1 VTASGTP
8 QQGTEPGAATGEPD
22 GDVAGRR
29 SVGLRRFV
37 VLGVLVALLLAGVVS
52 AFASAS
58 PDGLDSV
65 TRAGCTFDAH
75 GEVVSG
81 HCLAQQARAHGLQ
94 DSPFA
99 GYQTQGVEGA
109 ASTGLSGVVGVL
121 VTLGIALGLA
131 TLLRRRGPSRRDG

>member
-1 VTASGTP
+1 VSAQRARGPATAAGETIE
-8 QQGTEPGAATGEPD
+8 GPGADA
-22 GDVAGRR
+22 AGHR

-37 VLGVLVALLLAGVVS
+37 VLGLLIALLLAGVVS

-65 TRAGCTFDAH
+65 TRAGCTFDAR

-81 HCLAQQARAHGLQ
+81 RCVAQQARAHGLR

-99 GYQTQGVEGA
+99 GYQTKGVGGA
-109 ASTGLSGVVGVL
+109 ASTGVSGVAGVL
-121 VTLGIALGLA
+121 VTLGLAFGLA
-131 TLLRRRGPSRRDG
+131 TVLRRRGPSRRNG